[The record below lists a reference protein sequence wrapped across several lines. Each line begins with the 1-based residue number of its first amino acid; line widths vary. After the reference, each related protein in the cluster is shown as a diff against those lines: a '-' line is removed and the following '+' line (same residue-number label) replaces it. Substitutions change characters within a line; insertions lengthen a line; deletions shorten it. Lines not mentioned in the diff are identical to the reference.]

1 MKREISNAKNKFPS
15 TAPDSSVQG
24 IRKIQNNAAIN
35 LR

>member
-15 TAPDSSVQG
+15 TAPEGNLPGV
-24 IRKIQNNAAIN
+24 RKTNAIN